1 MNKTNRKS
9 IDKAALV
16 IVKKVNMGGS
26 YSICRESHRK
36 EAKEKNHF
44 KQFTEIGF
52 VEVCQQCDT

>member
-36 EAKEKNHF
+36 EAKENNHF
-44 KQFTEIGF
+44 K
-52 VEVCQQCDT
+52 